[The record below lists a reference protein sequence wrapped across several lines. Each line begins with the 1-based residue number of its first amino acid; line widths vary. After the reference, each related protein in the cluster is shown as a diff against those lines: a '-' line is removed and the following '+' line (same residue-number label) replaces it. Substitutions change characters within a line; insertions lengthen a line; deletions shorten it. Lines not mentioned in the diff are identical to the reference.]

1 MYKISIGCDH
11 AAVAHREAIINYLQS
26 KGHQVTDYGTKTNNS
41 VDYPDYAHPVAQD
54 VEDKKADFGVLL
66 CGSANGVTM
75 TANKHP
81 NVRAALCWKDE
92 IAALARQHNNAN
104 IICIPARYT
113 TIAEAILFTETFLNS
128 SFEGGRHTDRVNKI
142 SQGC

>member
-11 AAVAHREAIINYLQS
+11 AATTHREAIIEHLIQ
-26 KGHQVTDYGTKTNNS
+26 KGHQVTDYGTKTSDS

-54 VEDKKADFGVLL
+54 IEDQKSDFGVLL

-113 TIAEAILFTETFLNS
+113 TIAEAILFTETFLNTA
-128 SFEGGRHTDRVNKI
+128 FEGGRHEKRVNKI
-142 SQGC
+142 NCC

>member
-11 AAVAHREAIINYLQS
+11 AATTHREAIIEYLIK
-26 KGHQVTDYGTKTNNS
+26 KGHQVTDYGTKTSDS

-54 VEDKKADFGVLL
+54 IEDQKSDFGVLL

-92 IAALARQHNNAN
+92 IATLARQHNNAN

-113 TIAEAILFTETFLNS
+113 TIAEAILFTETFLNTA
-128 SFEGGRHTDRVNKI
+128 FEGGRHENRVNKI
-142 SQGC
+142 NCR